1 MKKIGFGTQMVIASI
16 LGLIAGVVFGPAM
29 GNIRFLGDIF
39 LRLIQMSVVFLV
51 MGAIIESVGSLE
63 PKELGKLGGKAIAMF
78 LITSGIAAAIGLLLV
93 NLIKP
98 GVGVQGVEPGEYT
111 GTLFKGSVLNLL
123 VNFFPRNIFEAM
135 AQGNILQV
143 IIFSAFVGLALSTLS
158 HESGQKIFGAIQSLN
173 VVVMQVITM
182 VMKFAPIGVFALLGG
197 IVGVIG
203 IQVIIPLAKFLLTMT
218 LGSLAALAFLLTLV
232 SLYGK
237 INPLRL
243 LRKLDRTII
252 VALTTTSSAI
262 SLPIQMADSEE
273 RIGISR
279 RVSRLVNPLAMT
291 LNSNG
296 LAITISIAC
305 LTVAQFFGIDLTLQ
319 QQVLIVF
326 VSIVTTLGNLLVPG
340 GALVAMAIAF
350 QMTGLPLEGI
360 AILAGVDWFAGM
372 ARTLLNVVG
381 DVLVSTFIAINE
393 REFDRAIFDADQPL
407 VENSAAVISGTTR
420 RLWNIKHP

>member
-63 PKELGKLGGKAIAMF
+63 PRELGKLGGKAIALF

-93 NLIKP
+93 NLIQP
-98 GVGVQGVEPGEYT
+98 GVGIQGVTPSEYN
-111 GTLFKGSVLNLL
+111 GNLFEGNPLDMI

-143 IIFSAFVGLALSTLS
+143 IVFAALFGMALSTLS
-158 HESGQKIFGAIQSLN
+158 HTEAGKRVYSLVQDVN
-173 VVVMQVITM
+173 HVIMQVITI
-182 VMKFAPIGVFALLGG
+182 VMKFAPVGVFALLSG
-197 IVGVIG
+197 IVGSIG
-203 IQVIIPLAKFLLTMT
+203 IQVIVPLAKFLLTMT
-218 LGSLAALAFLLTLV
+218 LGSLAALAFLLAV
-232 SLYGK
+232 VGVYGK
-237 INPLRL
+237 INPFRL
-243 LRKLDRTII
+243 LKKLSRTII

-262 SLPIQMADSEE
+262 SLPVQMDDAEN
-273 RIGISR
+273 RIGISK
-279 RVSRLVNPLAMT
+279 RVSRLVNPLAMS

-305 LTVAQFFGIDLTLQ
+305 ITVAQFFGIQLTLQ
-319 QQVLIVF
+319 QQIVIVA
-326 VSIVTTLGNLLVPG
+326 VSIITTLGNLLVPG

-381 DVLVSTFIAINE
+381 DVLVSTFVAISEN
-393 REFDRAIFDADQPL
+393 EFDRSIFDADQTGGL
-407 VENSAAVISGTTR
+407 SVQETIS
-420 RLWNIKHP
+420 KHQPTLLESK

>member
-1 MKKIGFGTQMVIASI
+1 MRKIGFGTQMVIASI
-16 LGLIAGVVFGPAM
+16 LGLIAGIVFGPAM

-63 PKELGKLGGKAIAMF
+63 PRELGKLGGKAIVLF
-78 LITSGIAAAIGLLLV
+78 LVTSGIAAAIGLFLV

-98 GVGVQGVEPGEYT
+98 GVGVTGVAPQEYQGS
-111 GTLFKGSVLNLL
+111 LFEGSALDLI
-123 VNFFPRNIFEAM
+123 VNFFPRNIFESM
-135 AQGNILQV
+135 SQGNILQV
-143 IIFSAFVGLALSTLS
+143 IVFAAFFGLALSTLS
-158 HESGQKIFGAIQSLN
+158 HTVSGQKVFGLVQSLN
-173 VVVMQVITM
+173 VVIMQVITI
-182 VMKFAPIGVFALLGG
+182 VMRFAPVGVFALLGG

-218 LGSLAALAFLLTLV
+218 LGSLAALAFLLTV
-232 SLYGK
+232 VGLYGRL
-237 INPLRL
+237 NPLRL
-243 LRKLDRTII
+243 LKKLSRTII

-262 SLPIQMADSEE
+262 SLPVQMADSEE
-273 RIGISR
+273 RIGISK

-305 LTVAQFFGIDLTLQ
+305 VTVAQFFGIELTLSQ
-319 QQVLIVF
+319 QIVIVF

-381 DVLVSTFIAINE
+381 DVLVSTFVALSEN
-393 REFDRAIFDADQPL
+393 EFDRSIFDADQPVAQMVMASAAKKPMPL
-407 VENSAAVISGTTR
+407 VEG
-420 RLWNIKHP
+420 K